1 MKRKKQ
7 ERRVQK
13 NKIKSKGTSGRKK
26 KLNSRTLNA
35 RDGTRDEYGF
45 W

>member
-1 MKRKKQ
+1 MKLKKQ
-7 ERRVQK
+7 ERRAQK
-13 NKIKSKGTSGRKK
+13 KSKGTSGRKK
-26 KLNSRTLNA
+26 LNSRTSNA